1 MKKIMMAAVAL
12 ICMTI
17 VSISLTACGSD
28 DDDKEMTCDY
38 IVASIAT
45 NHAYSYKKD
54 DANPWN
60 KIVDETDV
68 KVQAILEKYSNI
80 WTVQTTSSNMQQ
92 VVTINDDKAKQMV
105 AEMKAELNKV
115 FADLKSLESEY
126 PNDYIMYL
134 IHSQA
139 MNNFPV
145 NGKKGWN
152 TFIDETITLRFGP
165 IIN

>member
-1 MKKIMMAAVAL
+1 
-12 ICMTI
+12 
-17 VSISLTACGSD
+17 
-28 DDDKEMTCDY
+28 
-38 IVASIAT
+38 
-45 NHAYSYKKD
+45 
-54 DANPWN
+54 
-60 KIVDETDV
+60 
-68 KVQAILEKYSNI
+68 
-80 WTVQTTSSNMQQ
+80 
-92 VVTINDDKAKQMV
+92 MV

-139 MNNFPV
+139 MKNVPV